1 MDIILLILALIVLLP
16 LLYSRSSNGRHKKY
30 HSQVTP
36 PPQDKSSP
44 DDQPSASDA
53 SQPKAD
59 TLQYD
64 KAYQKKWLLT
74 MNEKAFY
81 RQLYSFAANKNMTVF
96 TKVRLLDLL
105 EPIKNQPKYH
115 TYFYKVQAKHVDFV
129 LCDSKLVARFII
141 ELDDSSHNAPDRAA
155 RDQFVDGVLQAVGY
169 KVLRLNAFDEAKIE
183 QAFFQ
188 PAI

>member
-1 MDIILLILALIVLLP
+1 MELLFLLLILAILAPFLSP
-16 LLYSRSSNGRHKKY
+16 RTPSGRHRNCR
-30 HSQVTP
+30 SRWTP
-36 PPQDKSSP
+36 PPQSNPLAHEQSNA
-44 DDQPSASDA
+44 SAA
-53 SQPKAD
+53 SQSETD
-59 TLQYD
+59 TLSYD

-81 RQLYSFAANKNMTVF
+81 RQLSSFAAKKNMTVF

-105 EPIKNQPKYH
+105 EPVKNQPKYK

-141 ELDDSSHNAPDRAA
+141 ELDDSSHNAPDRTE
-155 RDQFVDGVLQAVGY
+155 RDQFVDTVLQAVGY

-183 QAFFQ
+183 QSFFQ
-188 PAI
+188 TST